1 MKTDSAP
8 ATAAAGASVVSDSA
22 KGWLLR
28 DDMRTCGN
36 RLVRDSRP
44 EASRTG
50 PGVRSVRA
58 SRSPMVTHLNASR
71 DAAKHSNGC
80 REPTPRMT
88 RADARPIDRA
98 DAGDIVAR

>member
-1 MKTDSAP
+1 MP
-8 ATAAAGASVVSDSA
+8 GATVESDSA
-22 KGWLLR
+22 KTGSFE

-71 DAAKHSNGC
+71 DARKHTNGC
-80 REPTPRMT
+80 RDRTPCVIRR
-88 RADARPIDRA
+88 RAQRDNVS
-98 DAGDIVAR
+98 G

>member
-1 MKTDSAP
+1 
-8 ATAAAGASVVSDSA
+8 
-22 KGWLLR
+22 
-28 DDMRTCGN
+28 
-36 RLVRDSRP
+36 VRDSRP

-88 RADARPIDRA
+88 RAVTAPDDRGG
-98 DAGDIVAR
+98 AGDIVAR